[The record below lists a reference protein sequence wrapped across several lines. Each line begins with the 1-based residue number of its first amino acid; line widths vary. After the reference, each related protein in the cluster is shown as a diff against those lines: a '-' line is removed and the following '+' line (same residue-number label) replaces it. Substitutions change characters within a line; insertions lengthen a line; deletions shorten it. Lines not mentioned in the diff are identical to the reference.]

1 MNISLKNSYPI
12 PNSCPLHLN
21 PYDNCYCVTLS
32 IQDIEKAVHYCTA
45 NYPACPIFK
54 AGSCG
59 TEAAESFSSEGV
71 FKPSKIN
78 YDLMHQQTGNY
89 K

>member
-1 MNISLKNSYPI
+1 MNISLKNSYPV

-32 IQDIEKAVHYCTA
+32 SQDIEKAIYYCTA

-54 AGSCG
+54 AGSCV
-59 TEAAESFSSEGV
+59 TEAAKV
-71 FKPSKIN
+71 FLWRGYSNPQKSIM
-78 YDLMHQQTGNY
+78 D
-89 K
+89 